1 MPSLDEIRV
10 ALAAHAPVT
19 VSDAALRRAAVAMIL
34 RGAAR
39 APEVLFI
46 ERAERSGDPWSGHM
60 AFPGGRVD
68 PGDAGARSAA
78 EREAREEVG
87 LDLRGAERL
96 GRLDDLH
103 GRHHAGVPRLLIS
116 AFVYH
121 LPDPPPLAPNRE
133 VRDVLWFPLV
143 ELQRPERH
151 VPWRIQGYQGPSF
164 PGIVVGDPDRQVV
177 WGLTYR
183 FLEVFF
189 RTVGRPLPDRW
200 GERAGAGSPGR
211 ASGPGLA

>member
-1 MPSLDEIRV
+1 MPSLDRIRL

-19 VSDAALRRAAVAMIL
+19 VADDALRRAAVAMVL
-34 RGAAR
+34 RGGPA

-60 AFPGGRVD
+60 AFPGGRIE
-68 PGDAGARSAA
+68 PADASARGAA

-87 LDLRGAERL
+87 LDLTDAERL

-103 GRHHAGVPRLLIS
+103 GQRASGVPRLLIS

-121 LPDPPPLAPNRE
+121 LADPPPLAPNRE
-133 VRDVLWFPLV
+133 VRDAFWFPLT
-143 ELQRPERH
+143 ELHRAERH
-151 VPWRIQGYQGPSF
+151 VPWRIPGYEAAPF
-164 PGIVVGDPDRQVV
+164 PGIRVGVPERQVV

-189 RTVGRPLPDRW
+189 RAVGQPLPDRW
-200 GERAGAGSPGR
+200 AELGGR
-211 ASGPGLA
+211 

>member
-1 MPSLDEIRV
+1 MPSLGRIRL

-19 VSDAALRRAAVAMIL
+19 VSDDALRRAAVAMVL
-34 RGAAR
+34 RGGPE

-46 ERAERSGDPWSGHM
+46 ERAERPGDPWSGHM
-60 AFPGGRVD
+60 AFPGGRIEPAD
-68 PGDAGARSAA
+68 PSARGAA

-87 LDLRGAERL
+87 IDLAGAERL

-103 GRHHAGVPRLLIS
+103 GQRAAGVPRLLIS

-121 LPDPPPLAPNRE
+121 LADPPPLAPNRE
-133 VRDVLWFPLV
+133 VRAAFWFPLT
-143 ELQRPERH
+143 ELHRAERH
-151 VPWRIQGYQGPSF
+151 VPWRLPGYEAAPF
-164 PGIVVGDPDRQVV
+164 PGILVGEPGRQVV

-189 RTVGRPLPDRW
+189 RAVGQPLPDRW
-200 GERAGAGSPGR
+200 AELGGR
-211 ASGPGLA
+211 